1 MSKIVTMGEMM
12 LRLAPQ
18 GYKRF
23 VQADCFDA
31 TYGGGEANVAVSL
44 AQFSQHVVFCS
55 KFPLNPLGDSAIA
68 FLRKNGV
75 DTSKLVRGGERIG
88 IYFLE
93 KGASQRPSK
102 VIYDRA
108 HSAFSTLRAEELDIE
123 GILDKANWFH
133 FTGIT
138 PALGQNAADTLKVML
153 NACKEKGITVSCD
166 LNYRNKLWSRQEAK
180 QVMSE
185 LMEYTN
191 ILIANEEDVSDVFD
205 IHPADTDIEKGK
217 LNISAYKDMG
227 KLLLETFALEK
238 VAFTLRG
245 SISASINEWSGM
257 LIDKDACYTAPKYS
271 INIVDR
277 VGGGDSFCAG
287 LIYALLNGK
296 TGQEVIDFAAAASCL
311 KHTVEGDVNLVS
323 VKEVEHL
330 IYSGGSGRVQR

>member
-12 LRLAPQ
+12 LRLVPQ

-55 KFPLNPLGDSAIA
+55 KFPNNPLGDSAIA

-108 HSAFSTLRAEELDIE
+108 HSAFSTLRADELDME
-123 GILDKANWFH
+123 GILNKADWFH

-138 PALGQNAADTLKVML
+138 PALSQKAADTLKVML
-153 NACKEKGITVSCD
+153 AACKEKGITVSCD

-191 ILIANEEDVSDVFD
+191 VLIANEEDVSDVFD

-217 LNISAYKDMG
+217 LNISAYQDMG
-227 KLLLETFALEK
+227 KALLETFNLEK

-257 LIDKDACYTAPKYS
+257 LIDKDACYTAPKYL

-296 TGQEVIDFAAAASCL
+296 AGQEVIDFAAAASCL
-311 KHTVEGDVNLVS
+311 KHTIEGDVNLVS